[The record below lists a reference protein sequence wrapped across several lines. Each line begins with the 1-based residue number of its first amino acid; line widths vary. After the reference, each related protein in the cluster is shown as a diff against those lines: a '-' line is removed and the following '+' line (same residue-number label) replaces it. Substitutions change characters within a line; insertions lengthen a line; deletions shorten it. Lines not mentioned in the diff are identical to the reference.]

1 MSFSGRGVVGMNDP
15 LKFWGQPEF
24 QSPSLVVGWSV
35 DAGKLGT
42 KVTDYLNR
50 KLGGQ
55 SFAEI
60 DPVEFFP
67 LGGVA
72 IEDDLVQF
80 PESKFYSCPGKDLI
94 VFSSNQP
101 HFEWYKFLSLLLDA
115 AQHHCQVKEIYI
127 IGGMVSPGAHTAP
140 RELRSVFNSPE
151 LKEAMSGYNLSGGLD
166 FETPPGQRPAL
177 NSFLLWAAKR
187 RNIPGVSLWVPI
199 PFYLVAVDDL
209 TAEKRVLEFLNQR
222 LDLGIDLSD
231 LDEEIRQQNEIITE
245 VRNRFPDI
253 DESIQ
258 RLESRVRL
266 SEEENQKLVREIE
279 KFLRKK
285 RH

>member
-1 MSFSGRGVVGMNDP
+1 MSSFKRGVAGMNDL
-15 LKFWGQPEF
+15 LKFWGQPKL

-42 KVTDYLNR
+42 KVTNYLNR

-55 SFAEI
+55 TFGEI
-60 DPVEFFP
+60 EPVEFFP

-80 PESKFYSCPGKDLI
+80 PESKFYSCPGKDLV
-94 VFSSNQP
+94 VFISNQP
-101 HFEWYKFLSLLLDA
+101 HFEWYKFLSLVLDA
-115 AQHHCQVKEIYI
+115 AQHYCQVKEIYI
-127 IGGMVSPGAHTAP
+127 IGAMVSLGAHTAP
-140 RELRSVFNSPE
+140 RELLGIFNSPE
-151 LKEAMSGYNLSGGLD
+151 MKESLSDYNLAGGLD

-177 NSFLLWAAKR
+177 NSFLLWVAKR

-199 PFYLVAVDDL
+199 PFYLVAADDPM
-209 TAEKRVLEFLNQR
+209 AERRVLEFLNQR

-231 LDEEIRQQNEIITE
+231 LDEEIRRQNEIIAE
-245 VRNRFPDI
+245 VRNSFPDI
-253 DESIQ
+253 DESIR
-258 RLESRVRL
+258 RLESKVRL
-266 SEEENQKLVREIE
+266 SEEESQRLVRETE

-285 RH
+285 RG